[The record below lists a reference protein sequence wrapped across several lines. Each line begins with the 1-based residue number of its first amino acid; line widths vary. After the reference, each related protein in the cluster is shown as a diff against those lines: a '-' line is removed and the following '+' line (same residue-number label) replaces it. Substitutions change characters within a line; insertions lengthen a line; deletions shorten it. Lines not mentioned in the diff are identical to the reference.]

1 MSTPPLTQPIPFFQ
15 ALGQNY
21 LHDLL
26 TFLHDKLP
34 RLIVILFAAWLMVR
48 LMGVISRRI
57 VLRVERSS
65 RQKSNIAQVKTLTGV
80 VRATGVSVITVLAAL
95 EVLPLLGFNLGPL
108 LTSAG
113 VAGVAIGLAS
123 QTLVKD
129 CLNGFLILI
138 DDQYSVGDVVLLA
151 GITGTV
157 EMLSLRKTVL
167 RGGDGVL
174 YTIPNSQIT
183 TVANNTR
190 DFSLATINVSV
201 DFSAN
206 PENVIQILRNT
217 AMEVRNDPQF
227 SNVFLADPTLL
238 GVDSIT
244 GSQVIYPIQLRTKAN
259 QQWGPMRELKKRL
272 RVVMEEN
279 HILPGDESRVY
290 ALDGNSHPIGGTPT
304 SSQAAL
310 QSAKDAK
317 QAKLAAKAGTK
328 PSDAPTAGA
337 PTAEATNVDTASTDA
352 AASKTK

>member
-21 LHDLL
+21 LRD
-26 TFLHDKLP
+26 TISFLHDKLP
-34 RLIVILFAAWLMVR
+34 RLVVILIAAWIMIR
-48 LMGVISRRI
+48 LMRTISRRI
-57 VLRVERSS
+57 VQRVERSN
-65 RQKSNIAQVKTLTGV
+65 RKQSNIAQVKTLTGV
-80 VRATGVSVITVLAAL
+80 VRATGVSIIVVLAAL

-129 CLNGFLILI
+129 CLNGFLILV
-138 DDQYSVGDVVLLA
+138 DDQYSVGDVVQIA

-157 EMLSLRKTVL
+157 EVLSLRKTVL

-174 YTIPNSQIT
+174 YTVPNSQIT

-206 PENVIQILRNT
+206 PEKVMTLLRNT
-217 AMEVRNDPQF
+217 AMDVRNDPQF
-227 SNVFLADPTLL
+227 RNVFLADPTLL
-238 GVDSIT
+238 GVDSIS

-259 QQWGPMRELKKRL
+259 QQWAPMRELKKRL
-272 RVVMEEN
+272 RLVMEEN

-290 ALDGNSHPIGGTPT
+290 ALDGASYPVGGKPVSGPATASVGSPVKHG
-304 SSQAAL
+304 SVGESGPANQKQIASPEQA
-310 QSAKDAK
+310 SGPAKGESK
-317 QAKLAAKAGTK
+317 GAAK
-328 PSDAPTAGA
+328 P
-337 PTAEATNVDTASTDA
+337 
-352 AASKTK
+352 

>member
-1 MSTPPLTQPIPFFQ
+1 MSTPPLTQPIPFFHT
-15 ALGQNY
+15 LGQNY
-21 LHDLL
+21 LHDTLS
-26 TFLHDKLP
+26 FLHDKLP
-34 RLIVILFAAWLMVR
+34 RLIVILIVAWIMIR
-48 LMGVISRRI
+48 LMGIISRRI
-57 VLRVERSS
+57 VQRVERSS
-65 RQKSNIAQVKTLTGV
+65 RQQSNIAQVKTLTGV
-80 VRATGVSVITVLAAL
+80 VRATGVSIIVVLATL

-129 CLNGFLILI
+129 CLNGFLILV
-138 DDQYSVGDVVLLA
+138 DDQYSVGDVVQIA

-157 EMLSLRKTVL
+157 EVLSLRKTVL

-206 PENVIQILRNT
+206 PEKVMTLLRNT
-217 AMEVRNDPQF
+217 AMDVRNDPQF
-227 SNVFLADPTLL
+227 RDVFLSDPTLL
-238 GVDSIT
+238 GVDSIN

-272 RVVMEEN
+272 RLVMEEN

-290 ALDGNSHPIGGTPT
+290 ALDGASYPVGGKPVSGPATASAA
-304 SSQAAL
+304 SSAKASAADGTAGESGPAH
-310 QSAKDAK
+310 QKQIASPEQTAGSAKDESKGAN
-317 QAKLAAKAGTK
+317 K
-328 PSDAPTAGA
+328 P
-337 PTAEATNVDTASTDA
+337 
-352 AASKTK
+352 